1 MYVLRGV
8 LVPFVMAL
16 FLSLLVGPLTNAM
29 VWRLRWKRP
38 AAVAA
43 TFAVGFILL
52 ILLLAALIPAAASVG
67 ELSGSYALRL
77 EDLTN
82 RALAYFHVADRDAFS
97 RSVREQLLPYA
108 TTLAR
113 SAGAN
118 LFSAVSNGLLV
129 GVFLLFLLLDR
140 GDKPV
145 PPDSL
150 RGQIEKRIQG
160 YLTVTLLVSALT
172 GGLVYATL
180 ALLGVPL
187 AWLFGVL
194 AFVLNFVPNI
204 GSVVATLLPLPVV
217 LLDPGLGPVAKA
229 LAVVIPTLIQ
239 FAVGN
244 VLAPKLMGETLGL
257 SPVAVL
263 LGLIFFGFLW
273 GLSGLLLA
281 TPMLA
286 VIKIV
291 FERVPTLAPLAALL
305 GGVGDGAGPG
315 RATAPPPQP
324 VANAE

>member
-1 MYVLRGV
+1 MVLALLALFAAMYVLRAV

-29 VWRLRWKRP
+29 VWRFKWRRP
-38 AAVAA
+38 VAVAA
-43 TFAVGFILL
+43 TFAVAFVL
-52 ILLLAALIPAAASVG
+52 LLLALAAVVPAVAQVSDLSTEYADRLRVLI
-67 ELSGSYALRL
+67 
-77 EDLTN
+77 D
-82 RALAYFHVADRDAFS
+82 RALSYFNVQDRDALN
-97 RSVREQLLPYA
+97 RSVGSYLLPYA
-108 TTLAR
+108 TTFAR
-113 SAGAN
+113 SAGLN
-118 LFSAVSNGLLV
+118 LFAAVSGGLLV
-129 GVFLLFLLLDR
+129 GIFLLFLLLDR

-150 RGQIEKRIQG
+150 RGQIERRIQG
-160 YLTVTLLVSALT
+160 YLAVTVVVSALT
-172 GGLVYATL
+172 GLLVWLTL
-180 ALLGVPL
+180 WLLGVPL

-217 LLDPGLGPVAKA
+217 LLDPNLCVAAKVA
-229 LAVVIPTLIQ
+229 AFLIPAVVQ
-239 FAVGN
+239 FGVGN
-244 VLAPKLMGETLGL
+244 VLAPKLMGEALGL

-305 GGVGDGAGPG
+305 GGTRINHEGH
-315 RATAPPPQP
+315 Q
-324 VANAE
+324 